1 MNVYQIGVGGDRV
14 YPYEVHYVPDDALTP
29 ILLAEG
35 DARNGSGSRF
45 SAIQALE
52 PQWRYH
58 FERTGTLWF
67 LPFVERLAQGES
79 VGLNE
84 ILNGYKRIHG
94 RKAAFVQSA
103 W

>member
-29 ILLAEG
+29 ILLAKG

-45 SAIQALE
+45 SAVQALE

-58 FERTGTLWF
+58 FEKTGTLWF
-67 LPFVERLAQGES
+67 VRSLSDLLAASRS
-79 VGLNE
+79 V
-84 ILNGYKRIHG
+84 
-94 RKAAFVQSA
+94 
-103 W
+103 